1 MANVDL
7 TLVSRNN
14 IPRRTIVQV
23 ATITFSDRGDGS
35 APVSADVN
43 QLFAPPDG
51 AYVLRTW
58 LIPITGFNEGTSA
71 TISLGDGS
79 SATRFH
85 NAVDIKT
92 VTANVPIVGTVKYRY
107 ATSNTINAIITF
119 GGGTAPTTGE
129 IQIGVEYVEPGS
141 SERYG

>member
-14 IPRRTIVQV
+14 IPRRTVVQV
-23 ATITFSDRGDGS
+23 ATITVGDRGDGS

-43 QLFAPPDG
+43 QLFTIPAG

-71 TISLGDGS
+71 TISLGDDGS
-79 SATRFH
+79 TTRFH
-85 NAVDIKT
+85 SAVDIKT
-92 VTANVPIVGTVKYRY
+92 VTANVPVVGTVKYRY
-107 ATSNTINAIITF
+107 ATSNTVDAIITY
-119 GGGTAPTTGE
+119 GGGTAAATGE
-129 IQIGVEYVEPGS
+129 IQIGIEYVAPAS